1 MYYNKLHLSVNVL
14 THVYHHSHR
23 LCTPA
28 DHILKSLGFSA
39 DLL

>member
-1 MYYNKLHLSVNVL
+1 MYYNKLHLSVNVS
-14 THVYHHSHR
+14 TSVYPHSHM

-28 DHILKSLGFSA
+28 DHKLKSLGFSA